1 MLYKVNDKKRYSIL
15 CLTLLAKG
23 FLCTVGSTITV
34 GQDVLQRVEGVPGLG
49 RGYSTTTNTFLSSCL
64 EVKESE
70 LEHSYNYECEFGCD
84 FGIGQIICLYCKR
97 KTDIAEFPLTF
108 LFPSFLLFVLIVDN
122 QNMRQ
127 SSPLYP
133 HYE

>member
-49 RGYSTTTNTFLSSCL
+49 RGYSTTTNAFLSSCL

-84 FGIGQIICLYCKR
+84 FGIGQINVS
-97 KTDIAEFPLTF
+97 IAKEKLILLNF
-108 LFPSFLLFVLIVDN
+108 L
-122 QNMRQ
+122 
-127 SSPLYP
+127 
-133 HYE
+133 